1 MTAAFTAIG
10 IALLVMVGSTG
21 HVPGSAA
28 PPDVMGHV
36 PGSAAAP
43 PDSGDCQVNV
53 IAEEGTPPPGT
64 PRLDP
69 QKLCDALKRAE
80 QEAGQR

>member
-1 MTAAFTAIG
+1 MNAAFTALG
-10 IALLVMVGSTG
+10 LVLLIMVGNTG
-21 HVPGSAA
+21 HVPGAAEA
-28 PPDVMGHV
+28 PPDT
-36 PGSAAAP
+36 
-43 PDSGDCQVNV
+43 DDCQVSV
-53 IAEEGTPPPGT
+53 IEEGT

>member
-1 MTAAFTAIG
+1 MSTVVTALG
-10 IALLVMVGSTG
+10 IALLIAVGASG
-21 HVPGSAA
+21 HIPGSA
-28 PPDVMGHV
+28 PPKTD
-36 PGSAAAP
+36 
-43 PDSGDCQVNV
+43 DCQVSV

>member
-1 MTAAFTAIG
+1 MNAAFTALG
-10 IALLVMVGSTG
+10 IALLIMVGNSG
-21 HVPGSAA
+21 HVPGAAEA
-28 PPDVMGHV
+28 PPDT
-36 PGSAAAP
+36 
-43 PDSGDCQVNV
+43 GDCQVSV
-53 IAEEGTPPPGT
+53 IAEEGT

>member
-1 MTAAFTAIG
+1 MSAALTALG
-10 IALLVMVGSTG
+10 IALLIMTGASG
-21 HVPGSAA
+21 HVLGT
-28 PPDVMGHV
+28 PPDT
-36 PGSAAAP
+36 
-43 PDSGDCQVNV
+43 DDCQVSV

-64 PRLDP
+64 PQLDP

>member
-1 MTAAFTAIG
+1 MAKPTLRTAIATLG
-10 IALLVMVGSTG
+10 VALLIITGASG
-21 HVPGSAA
+21 HVLGT
-28 PPDVMGHV
+28 PPATD
-36 PGSAAAP
+36 
-43 PDSGDCQVNV
+43 DCQVSV

>member
-1 MTAAFTAIG
+1 MTAAFTALG
-10 IALLVMVGSTG
+10 IVLLVMTGASG
-21 HVPGSAA
+21 HVLGT
-28 PPDVMGHV
+28 PPNT
-36 PGSAAAP
+36 
-43 PDSGDCQVNV
+43 GDCQVSV

-64 PRLDP
+64 PQLDP